1 MIISSVWKAACRSH
15 LQFCSSASLF
25 LPLCI
30 LRLDD
35 PSLPLFL
42 CLSLSLSISFV
53 PASPPPALHQPTPA
67 IFTPHT
73 SVAALIQ
80 PQTAAGSIAKWI
92 IQQQST
98 SPSPSLPLP
107 LSPPLS
113 LSMHSSSR
121 GSSEAEGP
129 YWAGPRLST
138 SQALYWGVYGALCCQ
153 RSALPSPSSII
164 LGSRAAITAQTG
176 GQSPPSRKL
185 YRRWRE
191 KQRRERRGGG
201 ELFFICSHR
210 SCGVKVMP
218 GRCMDGVIGES
229 WQRTEQNKQHLSDWL
244 CANIC
249 AVIQNYCQHV
259 LQELLIYYND

>member
-176 GQSPPSRKL
+176 GQSQPSRKL

-191 KQRRERRGGG
+191 KQRREKLENHSVSVAASLKSDLTDIFCTFWVHDNTGINQGQPVWNLIKSWS
-201 ELFFICSHR
+201 ESLSHE
-210 SCGVKVMP
+210 STYNHVKIIIVE
-218 GRCMDGVIGES
+218 GI
-229 WQRTEQNKQHLSDWL
+229 WQQ
-244 CANIC
+244 
-249 AVIQNYCQHV
+249 
-259 LQELLIYYND
+259 